1 MAIARF
7 IRGLES
13 GEAIPFYGDG
23 GSRRDY
29 TYIDDIA
36 DGVEAALEATF
47 DFEIINLG
55 SAHPVTLTELVEA
68 LEAATGKRARLD
80 RRPVQPGDVP
90 VTFASV
96 EKAQR
101 LLGFQARVPL
111 EEGLRRS
118 VEWYRQGH
126 HRGEDAKSL

>member
-7 IRGLES
+7 IRCLES
-13 GEAIPFYGDG
+13 DEPIPLFGDG

-36 DGVEAALEATF
+36 DGVEAALEADF
-47 DFEIINLG
+47 AFEIINLG
-55 SAHPVTLTELVEA
+55 SAHPVTLAELVA
-68 LEAATGKRARLD
+68 SLEGLTGKHGRID
-80 RRPVQPGDVP
+80 RRPAQPGDVP

-96 EKAQR
+96 AKAER
-101 LLGFQARVPL
+101 LLGFRPRVPL

-118 VEWYRQGH
+118 VAW
-126 HRGEDAKSL
+126 HRHQSAQELARA